1 MPRFLPAALLLA
13 APVLG
18 TTPLA
23 AQDRAPIVFE
33 GNGQFRTID
42 CAGRDAVVRGERNDL
57 TFVGGCRSLTVE
69 GNASRIRAALA
80 PNARVVLRGEVLDLA
95 WSQADAGEA
104 PRFATE
110 GRQIRVERSA
120 EPIGVAANR
129 AARRENTARGVTL
142 NLSGDVLF
150 GFGQDRLGPNAAQGL
165 DEVATLIRQMRPRSM
180 TIVGHTDS
188 VGDEATNRDLS
199 LRRARAVQR
208 WLEERA
214 GDAMPAVVVDGRGEA
229 DPIAPNARTDGRDDP
244 DGRAQNRRVEIT
256 LER

>member
-1 MPRFLPAALLLA
+1 MRRFLTAALLLA
-13 APVLG
+13 A
-18 TTPLA
+18 TPLA
-23 AQDRAPIVFE
+23 AQDRGPIVFE
-33 GNGQFRTID
+33 GNGQSRTID

-57 TFVGGCRSLTVE
+57 TFTGGCRSLTVE

-95 WSQADAGEA
+95 WSQTDAGEA

-229 DPIAPNARTDGRDDP
+229 DPIASNTRQDGRDDP
-244 DGRAQNRRVEIT
+244 EGRAQNRRVEIT

>member
-1 MPRFLPAALLLA
+1 MRRALTAALLLA
-13 APVLG
+13 AS
-18 TTPLA
+18 PLA
-23 AQDRAPIVFE
+23 AQDRGPIVFE
-33 GNGQFRTID
+33 GNGQSRVID
-42 CAGRDAVVRGERNDL
+42 CAGRDAIARGERNEL
-57 TFVGGCRSLTVE
+57 TFVGGCRSLQVE
-69 GNASRIRAALA
+69 GNASRVRAALA
-80 PNARVVLRGEVLDLA
+80 PGARVLLRGEVIDLA
-95 WSQADAGEA
+95 WSQTDPGEA
-104 PRFATE
+104 PRFVTE

-129 AARRENTARGVTL
+129 ATRRETNARGVTL

-150 GFGQDRLGPNAAQGL
+150 GFGSDRLGPNAAEGL
-165 DEVATLIRQMRPRSM
+165 DEVAGLIRQMRPRSI

-188 VGDEATNRDLS
+188 VGDEAANRDLS

-214 GDAMPAVVVDGRGEA
+214 GGTMPAVVVDGRGEA
-229 DPIAPNARTDGRDDP
+229 DPVAPNTRPDGRDDP